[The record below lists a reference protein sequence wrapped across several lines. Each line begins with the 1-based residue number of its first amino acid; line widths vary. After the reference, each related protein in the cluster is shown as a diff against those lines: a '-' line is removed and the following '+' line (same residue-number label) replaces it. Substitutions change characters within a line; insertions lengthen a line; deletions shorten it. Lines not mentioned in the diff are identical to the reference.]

1 VEGLGWRTVQ
11 DRGRLIG
18 PNVIDLA
25 VSTQKEAVDFGKQ
38 QRLVIL
44 KLP

>member
-1 VEGLGWRTVQ
+1 MEGLGWRTVQ